1 MESQTCRVL
10 LVDDDEDDY
19 VVTRD
24 FLDEAERLDFT
35 LNWVDNY
42 ADGLAEIGK
51 NSHDAYLLDFR
62 LGKENG
68 LELLRDAMQ
77 LGCSKPIILLTGM
90 GDNDID
96 EQAMAVGAADYLV
109 KGATLSGPLL
119 ERSILHAMERK
130 RAESEQKL
138 LVAELASANRELKD
152 FAYVV
157 SHDLKAPLRGIAS
170 IADWLQKDF
179 SESLTDEGQEMLQL
193 LDSRARRMDSMI
205 DGVLQYS
212 RVGRLRE
219 QTQSVDLNQVV
230 AEVTDAI
237 APPPGI
243 QITVETTLPELRVE
257 QNRIGQVF
265 QNLISNAVKY
275 MGAPEGNIWIGHS
288 SQENHW
294 QFYVKD
300 NGIGIDEKHFEK
312 IFQIFRTLQPQ
323 DRAESTGVGLAIV
336 KKIVELYGGHIE
348 VSSTVGQGSVFSFT
362 IPKVSEVKEREQV

>member
-24 FLDEAERLDFT
+24 FLDEAERLAFT

-51 NSHDAYLLDFR
+51 NNHDAYLLDFR

-68 LELLRDAMQ
+68 LELLQDALR

-109 KGATLSGPLL
+109 KGASLNGPLL
-119 ERSILHAMERK
+119 ERSILHAIDRK
-130 RAESEQKL
+130 RAEIEQKHL
-138 LVAELASANRELKD
+138 LAELASANRELKD

-157 SHDLKAPLRGIAS
+157 SHDLKAPLRGIVS

-179 SESLTDEGQEMLQL
+179 GESLAGEGQKMLQL
-193 LDSRARRMDSMI
+193 LDSRVRRMDSMI
-205 DGVLQYS
+205 DGILQYS

-219 QTQSVDLNQVV
+219 QTQAVDLNQVV
-230 AEVTDAI
+230 ANVVDAI

-243 QITVETTLPELRVE
+243 QISVETTLPELRVE
-257 QNRIGQVF
+257 QSRIFQVF

-275 MGAPEGNIWIGHS
+275 MEKPEGTISIGHR
-288 SQENHW
+288 SQGTYW

-300 NGIGIDEKHFEK
+300 TGIGIDERHFEQ
-312 IFQIFRTLQPQ
+312 IFQIFKTLQPR
-323 DRAESTGVGLAIV
+323 DRVESSGVGLAIV
-336 KKIVELYGGHIE
+336 KKIVELYGGQIH
-348 VSSTVGQGSVFSFT
+348 VSSTVGQGSTFSFT
-362 IPKVSEVKEREQV
+362 LPISREVNTLE